1 MTTWAHDRSDSWK
14 WIDGVDDASIYPPQ
28 SDSATAVKVRKDTLT
43 RKEISGGVFGIM
55 PTDEAFFVW
64 LAVPVQ
70 EGRIVV
76 GSESWTVLSVDV
88 APDGAMCR
96 AIVRKRV

>member
-1 MTTWAHDRSDSWK
+1 M
-14 WIDGVDDASIYPPQ
+14 DGVDDATIYPPQ
-28 SDSATAVKVRKDTLT
+28 SDTATAVKVRKDTLT
-43 RKEISGGVFGIM
+43 RREIASGVFGVM
-55 PTDEAFFVW
+55 PTDEAFFLW

-96 AIVRKRV
+96 AVVRKRV

>member
-1 MTTWAHDRSDSWK
+1 M
-14 WIDGVDDASIYPPQ
+14 DGVDDATIYPPQ
-28 SDSATAVKVRKDTLT
+28 SDSGTAVKVRKDTLT

-70 EGRIVV
+70 EGRLVV
-76 GSESWTVLSVDV
+76 DSESWNVLSVDV